1 LPQNGRLLVLGGA
14 AAGTNDIG
22 WLSCRTMTALRLAG
36 ESQVSGAK
44 IRVILGDTIS
54 ISAHRKVRPGGARH
68 LRGARRARHAG
79 RLSAAASG
87 RRALAIT
94 AGKAA
99 RGTVRRLGRGNGT
112 AIPGVTALAIDQG
125 MLGGLAAE
133 IRRGAVLVTGTN
145 GKGTTCRMLAGMMR
159 AAGLHP
165 ILNHEGSNQPT
176 GLVTTLLAH
185 ASPLGHLPADDQAI
199 GLFEVD
205 EGSLPEILSQV
216 KPGALVFTNIFR
228 DQLDRYLELDYLTR
242 RWEQALRALPAD
254 TTLVLNADDPRLAY
268 LASELKNPRVYYG
281 LQDVAQGR
289 GVDHTSDF
297 PRCPRCA
304 GELAYGCVFYAHLG
318 HWECLHC
325 GLARPAPQVRVA
337 KIDLIG
343 PTSSRLQLTT
353 PAGEAVLEIP
363 APGLYSAYN
372 TAAAAAAAAAC
383 QLPAGALSAVEEAT
397 TGFFRMERVT
407 IDGREV
413 HLALA
418 KNPNGYT
425 EVLRALLGDGQ
436 PKHMLLGL
444 NDRASNQQPDVS
456 WIWDVDFESLRGL
469 VPAAV
474 LSGNRATDLAVR
486 LKYAG
491 WLGPEGSTADGS
503 TGVTDIVVEPDPLRA
518 LRLALDAA
526 PPGQPVWVVS
536 TYLVL
541 WQLRSWLRRQG
552 YVGALWER

>member
-1 LPQNGRLLVLGGA
+1 
-14 AAGTNDIG
+14 
-22 WLSCRTMTALRLAG
+22 M
-36 ESQVSGAK
+36 
-44 IRVILGDTIS
+44 
-54 ISAHRKVRPGGARH
+54 
-68 LRGARRARHAG
+68 RADRAG
-79 RLSAAASG
+79 RLGTAASG
-87 RRALAIT
+87 RRALAVT

-99 RGTVRRLGRGNGT
+99 RSTVRRLGRGNGT
-112 AIPGVTALAIDQG
+112 AVPGMTALAIDHR
-125 MLGGLAAE
+125 MLSGLAAE
-133 IRRGAVLVTGTN
+133 IPHGAVLVTGTN

-159 AAGLHP
+159 ASGLHP

-185 ASPLGHLPADDQAI
+185 ASLLGRLLADEQAI

-205 EGSLPEILSQV
+205 EGSLPEILPQV
-216 KPGALVFTNIFR
+216 RPAALVFTNLFR
-228 DQLDRYLELDYLTR
+228 DQMDRYLELDYLTR
-242 RWEQALRALPAD
+242 RWEQVLRALPAD
-254 TTLVLNADDPRLAY
+254 TMLVLNADDPRLAY
-268 LASELKNPRVYYG
+268 LGSELENPRVYYG
-281 LQDVAQGR
+281 LQDLAQGR
-289 GVDHTSDF
+289 GGVDQ
-297 PRCPRCA
+297 
-304 GELAYGCVFYAHLG
+304 GELAYSCVFYAHLG
-318 HWECLHC
+318 HWECRHC

-353 PAGEAVLEIP
+353 PATETVLEVP
-363 APGLYSAYN
+363 LPGLYNAYN
-372 TAAAAAAAAAC
+372 TAAAAAAATAC
-383 QLPAGALSAVEEAT
+383 QLPARALSAVEEVT

-407 IDGREV
+407 IGGREV

-456 WIWDVDFESLRGL
+456 WIWDIDFESLRGL

-491 WLGPEGSTADGS
+491 WLGPEAGPVAGS
-503 TGVTDIVVEPDPLRA
+503 TGATDVVVEPDPLRA
-518 LRLALDAA
+518 LQLALERTPA
-526 PPGQPVWVVS
+526 GEPVWVVS

-541 WQLRSWLRRQG
+541 WQLRTWLRRQG
-552 YVGALWER
+552 YVGAIWER

>member
-1 LPQNGRLLVLGGA
+1 
-14 AAGTNDIG
+14 
-22 WLSCRTMTALRLAG
+22 
-36 ESQVSGAK
+36 
-44 IRVILGDTIS
+44 
-54 ISAHRKVRPGGARH
+54 
-68 LRGARRARHAG
+68 
-79 RLSAAASG
+79 
-87 RRALAIT
+87 
-94 AGKAA
+94 
-99 RGTVRRLGRGNGT
+99 
-112 AIPGVTALAIDQG
+112 VTALAIDPG
-125 MLGGLAAE
+125 MLGGLAAQ
-133 IRRGAVLVTGTN
+133 IPHGAVLVTGTN

-159 AAGLHP
+159 ASGLHP

-185 ASPLGHLPADDQAI
+185 ASPLGHLRQADDRAI

-205 EGSLPEILSQV
+205 EGSLPEILPQV
-216 KPGALVFTNIFR
+216 RPAALVFTNIFR
-228 DQLDRYLELDYLTR
+228 DQMDRYLEVDYLTR

-254 TTLVLNADDPRLAY
+254 APLVLNADDPRLAC
-268 LASELKNPRVYYG
+268 LASELENPRFYYG
-281 LQDVAQGR
+281 LQDLAQGR

-304 GELAYGCVFYAHLG
+304 GELAYSCVFYAHLG
-318 HWECLHC
+318 HWGCPDC
-325 GLARPAPQVRVA
+325 GLTRPAPDVRVT
-337 KIDLIG
+337 KVDLIG

-353 PAGEAVLEIP
+353 PASEAVLEIP
-363 APGLYSAYN
+363 LPGLYNVYN

-383 QLPAGALSAVEEAT
+383 RLPAGALSAVQDVT
-397 TGFFRMERVT
+397 SGFFRMERVT

-425 EVLRALLGDGQ
+425 EVLRALLGDGE

-491 WLGPEGSTADGS
+491 WLGPETEQDAGGTVVGSAGA
-503 TGVTDIVVEPDPLRA
+503 TDIAVEPDPLRA
-518 LRLALDAA
+518 LQLALERTPAR
-526 PPGQPVWVVS
+526 QPLWVVS

-541 WQLRSWLRRQG
+541 WQIRSWLRRQG

>member
-1 LPQNGRLLVLGGA
+1 MRADRAGRA
-14 AAGTNDIG
+14 NRAG
-22 WLSCRTMTALRLAG
+22 
-36 ESQVSGAK
+36 
-44 IRVILGDTIS
+44 
-54 ISAHRKVRPGGARH
+54 RPGT
-68 LRGARRARHAG
+68 
-79 RLSAAASG
+79 AASG
-87 RRALAIT
+87 RRALAVT

-99 RGTVRRLGRGNGT
+99 RSTVRRLGRGNGT
-112 AIPGVTALAIDQG
+112 AVPGMTALAIDHG

-133 IRRGAVLVTGTN
+133 IPHGAVLVTGTN

-159 AAGLHP
+159 ASGLHP

-185 ASPLGHLPADDQAI
+185 ASLLGRLLADEQAI

-205 EGSLPEILSQV
+205 EGSLPEILPQV
-216 KPGALVFTNIFR
+216 RPAALVFTNIFR
-228 DQLDRYLELDYLTR
+228 DQMDRYLELDYLTR
-242 RWEQALRALPAD
+242 RWEQVLRALPAD
-254 TTLVLNADDPRLAY
+254 TMLVLNADDPRLAY
-268 LASELKNPRVYYG
+268 LGSELENPRVYYG
-281 LQDVAQGR
+281 LEDLAQGR
-289 GVDHTSDF
+289 GGVDHTSDC

-304 GELAYGCVFYAHLG
+304 GELAYSCVFYAHLG
-318 HWECLHC
+318 HWECRHC

-343 PTSSRLQLTT
+343 PTSSRLQITT
-353 PAGEAVLEIP
+353 PASEAVVEVPL
-363 APGLYSAYN
+363 PGLYNAYN
-372 TAAAAAAAAAC
+372 TAAAAAAATAC
-383 QLPAGALSAVEEAT
+383 QLPARALSAVEDVT

-456 WIWDVDFESLRGL
+456 WIWDIDFESLRGL

-491 WLGPEGSTADGS
+491 WLGPEAGPVAGS
-503 TGVTDIVVEPDPLRA
+503 TGATDIVTEPDPLRA
-518 LRLALDAA
+518 LQLALERTPA
-526 PPGQPVWVVS
+526 GQPVWVVS

-541 WQLRSWLRRQG
+541 WQLRTWLRRQG
-552 YVGALWER
+552 YVGAIWER